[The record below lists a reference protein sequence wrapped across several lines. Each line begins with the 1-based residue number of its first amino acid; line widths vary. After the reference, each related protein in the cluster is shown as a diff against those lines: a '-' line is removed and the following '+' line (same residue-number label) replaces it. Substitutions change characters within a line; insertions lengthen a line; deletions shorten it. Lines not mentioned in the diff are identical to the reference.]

1 MTGYVVLVFLS
12 LVHFT
17 FFYLAPDVQ
26 RLESTIHWIHYYPQV
41 LVVLNRFCCLFINLL
56 YDNLSTGLLSTA
68 LLLEPLGSDAILYEI
83 LIIVISCENNCMT
96 HLFSIE

>member
-17 FFYLAPDVQ
+17 FLSGTRCSKVGEHYPLDT
-26 RLESTIHWIHYYPQV
+26 LLSTGFDSAQQV
-41 LVVLNRFCCLFINLL
+41 LLFIYNLL